1 MADRTE
7 YLAYLRSR
15 TKGNS
20 GEYHPTRAPGVPWTP
35 DADRADAEP
44 PIADLPARFLEEL
57 EAVGG
62 HGAHVAT
69 LTQARE
75 YVLDLARAKEAKL
88 LVRWDAP
95 TLRHLGADAK
105 LREGG
110 TEVVVW
116 RNLEDFRDVA
126 GRADI
131 GLTTAEWAVAET
143 GSIIVTAAPGQG
155 RTATLLPPVHVAV
168 LAAERVVGT
177 VEEAIEKYAAAGEA
191 IPSNLAFHTGPSRS
205 GDIEQSLTI
214 GVHGPGEVHVVLVG
228 E

>member
-1 MADRTE
+1 MADRSE

-35 DADRADAEP
+35 GAVRGDGEA
-44 PIADLPARFLEEL
+44 PITDLPARFLKEL

-69 LTQARE
+69 GTQARE
-75 YVLDLARAKEAKL
+75 YVLDLARRKEAKL
-88 LVRWDAP
+88 LVRWDVPA
-95 TLRHLGADAK
+95 LRHLGADTK

-116 RNLEDFRDVA
+116 RDLEDFRDVA

-131 GLTTAEWAVAET
+131 GLTTADWAVAET
-143 GSIIVTAAPGQG
+143 GSIVVTTAPGQG

-168 LAAERVVGT
+168 VAAERVVGT

-191 IPSNLAFHTGPSRS
+191 LPSNLAFHTGPSRS

-228 E
+228 G